1 MDLLVLALLFWSA
14 IASALAFWWS
24 PVGPGRT
31 TATLEDLAEHIEL
44 TEFIARRRVSR
55 EELSAVK
62 NQKDLARRLLS
73 DMRQDVVARLGRGN
87 CFAVTRKDVPSKP
100 HVEYEMRCMVA
111 LDAYTTPTP
120 GAYPDHVTSPTTAS
134 IGVCWLGS
142 SAVWSVSLAS
152 GCPCSPAAASRRVS
166 SGQ

>member
-1 MDLLVLALLFWSA
+1 MDLVVLALLFWSA

-24 PVGPGRT
+24 PVGPGRS
-31 TATLEDLAEHIEL
+31 TATLEDLAERIEL
-44 TEFIARRRVSR
+44 TELVARRRVSR

-100 HVEYEMRCMVA
+100 HVEYEMRAMVA

-120 GAYPDHVTSPTTAS
+120 TEIISDTDYRTPTKGPPEPAEGNATFTATTRA
-134 IGVCWLGS
+134 G
-142 SAVWSVSLAS
+142 
-152 GCPCSPAAASRRVS
+152 PTRP
-166 SGQ
+166 